1 MQGVE
6 DFDEVVLY
14 GGRGHSEMIMMV
26 LQGLWQDRVRLR
38 AVIDDLNH
46 GFMHPGLNVPVI
58 SGVERLARFARVP
71 VLLSMGDGHVRARIA
86 ARLADEGAVL
96 ATAIRRRPDLV
107 AANVQ
112 VGPGCVI
119 YPETPIS
126 PNVVLG
132 AGVQVLAQA
141 IGHDVTVGD
150 FATLAIGSILN
161 GHISIGALATIG
173 SGAIIC
179 NGRLGRPLRIGDGAV
194 IGVGAVVL
202 RDVPAG
208 ARMMGN
214 PAMTV
219 RDWARL
225 QALVRKGSEQG

>member
-6 DFDEVVLY
+6 AFDEVVLY
-14 GGRGHSEMIMMV
+14 GARGHSQMILMV

-38 AVIDDLNH
+38 AVVDDLDH
-46 GFMHPGLNVPVI
+46 GFLHPALNVPVI
-58 SGVERLARFARVP
+58 SGAERAARFAQVP
-71 VLLSMGDGHVRARIA
+71 VLLSMGDGRVRARIA
-86 ARLADEGAVL
+86 ARLAEEGAVL

-107 AANVQ
+107 AANLQ

-161 GHISIGALATIG
+161 GHVHVGAMATIG
-173 SGAIIC
+173 SGAILC
-179 NGRLGRPLRIGDGAV
+179 NGRPGRPLQIGDGAV

-214 PAMTV
+214 PAMPL

-225 QALVRKGSEQG
+225 QALVRKGRGAG